1 MVARLTAIVL
11 AAGLLAAGCG
21 HSSGPRA
28 ALAGYIT
35 HVDEIESAL
44 RAPLRAVTRA
54 GDEFAREQRA
64 ASSTPKRTVERGRE
78 QALLKDAKQIASL
91 RARLA
96 AVTPPPPAAHL
107 RSLLLELTDAQLKLT
122 REVAGMVV
130 YLPQVSVTLSALGP
144 AMRRLVPALAPSH
157 ASGATAVRRAYEA
170 KAVALRSFAASLDR
184 ILAQLRSLRPPTVSR
199 PGYLAQ
205 LSALQGMS
213 TNAERL
219 AKALSSGHAEDVAQ
233 ILLAFDRASTAS
245 QSAGAQRAQI
255 AAVRAYDAQV
265 RALDRISGS
274 IEVERSRLANTV
286 H

>member
-1 MVARLTAIVL
+1 MTAL
-11 AAGLLAAGCG
+11 LLGAGLLAAGCG
-21 HSSGPRA
+21 HSSGPRG

-44 RAPLRAVTRA
+44 RAPLRAVTHA
-54 GDEFAREQRA
+54 GGEFAREQRA
-64 ASSTPKRTVERGRE
+64 PSPTLKRRVERERE
-78 QALLKDAKQIASL
+78 QSLLRDASQIASL

-96 AVTPPPPAAHL
+96 DLSPPAAAGHL

-130 YLPQVSVTLSALGP
+130 YLPQVSITLSALGP

-157 ASGATAVRRAYEA
+157 ASGAGAVRRAYGA
-170 KAVALRSFAASLDR
+170 KAVALRGFAASLGR
-184 ILAQLRSLRPPTVSR
+184 IQSQLRSLRPPRVSR

-205 LSALQGMS
+205 LAALQGMS

-219 AKALSSGHAEDVAQ
+219 ANALSSGHTEDVAR

-265 RALDRISGS
+265 RALGRISGS